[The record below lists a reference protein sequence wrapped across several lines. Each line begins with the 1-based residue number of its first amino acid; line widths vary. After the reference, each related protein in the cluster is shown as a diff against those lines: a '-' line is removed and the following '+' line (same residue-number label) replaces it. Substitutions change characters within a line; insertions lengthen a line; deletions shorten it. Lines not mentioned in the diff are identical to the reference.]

1 MSKWTE
7 YFLYVGGRR
16 LGLSSLLSIV
26 CSFTSLP
33 YLCPSLDDVVQYLL
47 RNLHSYLDIWL
58 EVGSRADTEIHR
70 LLTLTSVHPAFPHW
84 LANTTLYSNIAWKYS
99 TCFRLQITSD
109 LQTAYFKGQARSC
122 VIFIRLD

>member
-1 MSKWTE
+1 MSKWNE

-58 EVGSRADTEIHR
+58 EVGSRADTEILQAPYTQLGPSCISALAGQHD
-70 LLTLTSVHPAFPHW
+70 SV
-84 LANTTLYSNIAWKYS
+84 LKYS
-99 TCFRLQITSD
+99 LEIFNL
-109 LQTAYFKGQARSC
+109 LQTANNFRPADCLLQRVGKVLCY
-122 VIFIRLD
+122 IH

>member
-1 MSKWTE
+1 MSKWNE

-58 EVGSRADTEIHR
+58 EVGSRADTEILQAPYTQLGPSCISALAGQHD
-70 LLTLTSVHPAFPHW
+70 SV
-84 LANTTLYSNIAWKYS
+84 LKYS
-99 TCFRLQITSD
+99 LEIFNL
-109 LQTAYFKGQARSC
+109 LQTANNFRPTDCLLQRAGKVLCY
-122 VIFIRLD
+122 IH